1 MRWLDGIT
9 DSTDMSLS
17 KLQVLVMAREAR
29 HAAVHGL
36 TESDT
41 TKQLNNKRVS
51 YAPSLSIPLKSNHY
65 TDANH
70 YFWLFL
76 SFIYMD
82 ITYRIF
88 SFVSVCSVLCLKG
101 LPISLYL
108 ALSHCYLHIY
118 IAILWKNKIYWSVLL
133 MVYISMFSSL
143 GILWIILFRIFLH
156 VFLIDISNYLHR
168 GRTQGLNF

>member
-9 DSTDMSLS
+9 DSTDVSLS
-17 KLQVLVMAREAR
+17 KLRVLVMAREAR

-36 TESDT
+36 TESEA
-41 TKQLNNKRVS
+41 TKQLSNKRVP
-51 YAPSLSIPLKSNHY
+51 YAPSLSMPLKSNHY
-65 TDANH
+65 TDASH
-70 YFWLFL
+70 YFCLFL

-88 SFVSVCSVLCLKG
+88 SFVSVCSVLCLKD

-118 IAILWKNKIYWSVLL
+118 IAVL
-133 MVYISMFSSL
+133 
-143 GILWIILFRIFLH
+143 
-156 VFLIDISNYLHR
+156 
-168 GRTQGLNF
+168 

>member
-1 MRWLDGIT
+1 MVGWHHRLNRHEFEQAPGVGDGQG
-9 DSTDMSLS
+9 SP
-17 KLQVLVMAREAR
+17 

-36 TESDT
+36 TESDM

-70 YFWLFL
+70 YFCLFL

-88 SFVSVCSVLCLKG
+88 SFVSVCLLSIMSQRFTHFIVFG
-101 LPISLYL
+101 TFSL
-108 ALSHCYLHIY
+108 LSTYLHCCFMKKQNLLICFTDGIY
-118 IAILWKNKIYWSVLL
+118 
-133 MVYISMFSSL
+133 
-143 GILWIILFRIFLH
+143 
-156 VFLIDISNYLHR
+156 
-168 GRTQGLNF
+168 

>member
-1 MRWLDGIT
+1 MVGWHHRLNRHEFEQAPGVGDGQG
-9 DSTDMSLS
+9 SP
-17 KLQVLVMAREAR
+17 

-70 YFWLFL
+70 YFCLLL

-88 SFVSVCSVLCLKG
+88 SFVSVCSVLCLKD

-118 IAILWKNKIYWSVLL
+118 IAVL
-133 MVYISMFSSL
+133 
-143 GILWIILFRIFLH
+143 
-156 VFLIDISNYLHR
+156 
-168 GRTQGLNF
+168 